1 MVHAETLQTLHP
13 AAGATAAVV
22 EFVGE
27 LRHAALPHEVRHYAR
42 RHLLDTVGV
51 MIAGAG
57 GEVATRAE
65 AVLAAVRPAGRIP
78 VPGRARRADLID
90 AAFLGGTAAH
100 GIELDDGFRQGSV
113 HPGCVVVPAVLALG
127 YDRHADGRALMEAI
141 VAGYEAVIA
150 IGRACH
156 PDLRQ
161 RGFHP
166 TAAVG
171 VFGSV
176 AAAGKMRG
184 LSADALANALG
195 LAASSA
201 AGLFAF
207 VNGGGDI
214 KRLHAG
220 HAAREGLQAA
230 LLAEQG
236 VEGPPDVIEAR
247 DGFMQAFAFG
257 RADKARAALA
267 SEASGQRG
275 HSKSARAGHS
285 PEPGSSARVA
295 LASEASGQRGHS
307 KSARA
312 GHSPEPGSSARA
324 ALASEASGQRGHSK
338 SARAIALPPAA
349 PFGITDCYI
358 KPYPCCRHIQPAVEA
373 LIGLIN
379 DEAISSDEVE
389 RIEVATYRIAAEHA
403 ETGWDDFAS
412 AQLSFPYLM
421 GLALKFRAVKFEHF
435 SEQTRRDPAF
445 AAIARKLSVTAP
457 PDVDRLYPQLRPA
470 RVTVT
475 TARGSFT
482 RQADEALGS
491 RIVPLDDAG
500 LTAKFFD
507 LVGPVLGAAG
517 AKELGERLWSLD
529 EISDVAPLVE
539 AMAKPA

>member
-1 MVHAETLQTLHP
+1 MVHAEALSTLHP
-13 AAGATAAVV
+13 AAGATAAIV

-27 LRHAALPHEVRHYAR
+27 LRHAALPDEVRHYAR

-57 GEVATRAE
+57 GDVATRAE

-171 VFGSV
+171 VFGSA
-176 AAAGKMRG
+176 AAAGKLRG

-257 RADKARAALA
+257 RADKAHSKIARAALA

-285 PEPGSSARVA
+285 PEPGSSAR
-295 LASEASGQRGHS
+295 E
-307 KSARA
+307 
-312 GHSPEPGSSARA
+312 
-324 ALASEASGQRGHSK
+324 
-338 SARAIALPPAA
+338 IALPPAV

-373 LIGLIN
+373 LIGLLN
-379 DEAISSDEVE
+379 DEAIASDEVQ
-389 RIEVATYRIAAEHA
+389 RIDVATYRIAAEHA

-445 AAIARKLSVTAP
+445 GAIARKLSVTAP
-457 PDVDRLYPQLRPA
+457 ADVDRLYPQLRPA

-500 LTAKFFD
+500 LTAKFLD
-507 LVGPVLGAAG
+507 LVGPVLGAAR

-529 EISDVAPLVE
+529 AISDVAALVE
-539 AMAKPA
+539 SMAKPA

>member
-13 AAGATAAVV
+13 AAGATAAIV

-27 LRHAALPHEVRHYAR
+27 LRHAALPDEVRHYAR

-57 GEVATRAE
+57 GDVATRAE

-127 YDRHADGRALMEAI
+127 YDRHADGRAVMEAI

-171 VFGSV
+171 VFGSA
-176 AAAGKMRG
+176 AAAGKLRR

-257 RADKARAALA
+257 RADKTRAALA

-285 PEPGSSARVA
+285 PEPGSSARAV
-295 LASEASGQRGHS
+295 
-307 KSARA
+307 
-312 GHSPEPGSSARA
+312 
-324 ALASEASGQRGHSK
+324 
-338 SARAIALPPAA
+338 ALPPAV

-373 LIGLIN
+373 LIGLVK
-379 DEAISSDEVE
+379 DEAIASDEVQ
-389 RIEVATYRIAAEHA
+389 RIDVATYRIAAEHA

-421 GLALKFRAVKFEHF
+421 GLALRFRAVKFEHF

-445 AAIARKLSVTAP
+445 AAIARKLTVTAP
-457 PDVDRLYPQLRPA
+457 ADVDRLYPQLRPA

-500 LTAKFFD
+500 LTAKFLD
-507 LVGPVLGAAG
+507 LVGPVLGAAR

-529 EISDVAPLVE
+529 EISDVAPLAE
-539 AMAKPA
+539 SMAKPA

>member
-1 MVHAETLQTLHP
+1 MAHAEALQTLDP
-13 AAGATAAVV
+13 VGSTTAAVV
-22 EFVGE
+22 EFVSE
-27 LRHAALPHEVRHYAR
+27 LRYATIPDEARHYAR

-51 MIAGAG
+51 MIAGAAG
-57 GEVATRAE
+57 DVASRAE
-65 AVLAAVRPAGRIP
+65 AVLATVRPAGRIP

-113 HPGCVVVPAVLALG
+113 HPGCVVIPAALALG
-127 YDRHADGRALMEAI
+127 CARHSDGQALMEAI
-141 VAGYEAVIA
+141 VAGYETVIA

-171 VFGSV
+171 VFGSA
-176 AAAGKMRG
+176 AAAGKLG
-184 LSADALANALG
+184 ALSPDRLANAFG

-230 LLAEQG
+230 LLADQG
-236 VEGPPDVIEAR
+236 VEGPPGVLEAR
-247 DGFMQAFAFG
+247 DGFMQAFA
-257 RADKARAALA
+257 RADRARAALA

-275 HSKSARAGHS
+275 Y
-285 PEPGSSARVA
+285 
-295 LASEASGQRGHS
+295 LIN
-307 KSARA
+307 ARA

-324 ALASEASGQRGHSK
+324 
-338 SARAIALPPAA
+338 IAFPPAA

-373 LIGLIN
+373 LIGVLT
-379 DEAISSDEVE
+379 DENIASDEVE

-403 ETGWDDFAS
+403 ETGWEDFAS
-412 AQLSFPYLM
+412 AQLSFPYLI
-421 GLALKFRAVKFEHF
+421 GLALKFRAIKLEHF
-435 SEQTRRDPAF
+435 VDEVRRDPGF
-445 AAIARKLSVTAP
+445 AAIARKLTVTAP

-491 RIVPLDDAG
+491 RIVPLDDGA
-500 LTAKFFD
+500 LEAKFLD
-507 LVGPVLGAAG
+507 LVGPVLGTAR
-517 AKELGERLWSLD
+517 AKALAEQLWSVD
-529 EISDVAPLVE
+529 AISDVAPLVE
-539 AMAKPA
+539 SMAKPA

>member
-13 AAGATAAVV
+13 AAGATAAIV

-27 LRHAALPHEVRHYAR
+27 LRHAALPDEVRHYAR

-57 GEVATRAE
+57 GDVATRAE
-65 AVLAAVRPAGRIP
+65 AVLAAARPAGRIP
-78 VPGRARRADLID
+78 VPGRARRADVID

-113 HPGCVVVPAVLALG
+113 HPGCVVVPAALALG
-127 YDRHADGRALMEAI
+127 YDRRADGRALMEAI
-141 VAGYEAVIA
+141 VAGYETVIA

-171 VFGSV
+171 VFGSA
-176 AAAGKMRG
+176 AAAGKLRG
-184 LSADALANALG
+184 LSADALANAFG

-257 RADKARAALA
+257 RADKAR
-267 SEASGQRG
+267 
-275 HSKSARAGHS
+275 
-285 PEPGSSARVA
+285 P
-295 LASEASGQRGHS
+295 
-307 KSARA
+307 
-312 GHSPEPGSSARA
+312 
-324 ALASEASGQRGHSK
+324 
-338 SARAIALPPAA
+338 ITFPPAV

-373 LIGLIN
+373 LIGLTN
-379 DEAISSDEVE
+379 DEAISSDEVQ

-500 LTAKFFD
+500 LKAKFLD
-507 LVGPVLGAAG
+507 LVGPVLGAAR

-539 AMAKPA
+539 AMAKPI

>member
-13 AAGATAAVV
+13 AARATAAIV

-27 LRHAALPHEVRHYAR
+27 LRHAALADEVRHYAR

-57 GEVATRAE
+57 GDVAIRAE
-65 AVLAAVRPAGRIP
+65 AVLSAARPAGRIP
-78 VPGRARRADLID
+78 VPGRARRADVID

-113 HPGCVVVPAVLALG
+113 HPGCVVVPAALALG
-127 YDRHADGRALMEAI
+127 YDRRADGRTLMEAI
-141 VAGYEAVIA
+141 VAGYETVIA

-171 VFGSV
+171 VFGSA
-176 AAAGKMRG
+176 AAAGKLRG
-184 LSADALANALG
+184 LSPDALANAFG

-257 RADKARAALA
+257 RADKAR
-267 SEASGQRG
+267 
-275 HSKSARAGHS
+275 
-285 PEPGSSARVA
+285 P
-295 LASEASGQRGHS
+295 
-307 KSARA
+307 
-312 GHSPEPGSSARA
+312 
-324 ALASEASGQRGHSK
+324 
-338 SARAIALPPAA
+338 ITFPPSV

-507 LVGPVLGAAG
+507 LVGPVLGAAR
-517 AKELGERLWSLD
+517 AKDLGERLWSLD
-529 EISDVAPLVE
+529 EIGDVAPLVE
-539 AMAKPA
+539 AMAR

>member
-1 MVHAETLQTLHP
+1 MVHPEALSTLHP
-13 AAGATAAVV
+13 AAGATSAIV

-27 LRHAALPHEVRHYAR
+27 LRHAALPDEVRHYAR

-57 GEVATRAE
+57 GDVATRAE
-65 AVLAAVRPAGRIP
+65 AVLAAARPAGRIP
-78 VPGRARRADLID
+78 VPGRARRADVID

-171 VFGSV
+171 VFGS
-176 AAAGKMRG
+176 AAAGGKLRG
-184 LSADALANALG
+184 LSADSLANALG

-257 RADKARAALA
+257 RA
-267 SEASGQRG
+267 
-275 HSKSARAGHS
+275 
-285 PEPGSSARVA
+285 EPGSR
-295 LASEASGQRGHS
+295 
-307 KSARA
+307 
-312 GHSPEPGSSARA
+312 
-324 ALASEASGQRGHSK
+324 
-338 SARAIALPPAA
+338 ARAIALPPAA

-373 LIGLIN
+373 LIGLAN
-379 DEAISSDEVE
+379 DEAIASDEVQ
-389 RIEVATYRIAAEHA
+389 RIDVATYRIAAEHA

-445 AAIARKLSVTAP
+445 AAIARKLTVTAP
-457 PDVDRLYPQLRPA
+457 ADVDRLYPQLRPA

-500 LTAKFFD
+500 LTAKFLD
-507 LVGPVLGAAG
+507 LVGPVLGAAR
-517 AKELGERLWSLD
+517 AKDLGERLWSLD
-529 EISDVAPLVE
+529 AISDVAALVE
-539 AMAKPA
+539 SMAKPA